1 MLWLLT
7 SPTSQVS
14 RVPQR
19 ANALHNANKLKL
31 GLFSLNADGGIA
43 ITKVPERWQAGWADI
58 VDVARMADRAGFE
71 FILPIARW
79 KGFGGELDVRTLCFE
94 TFTFAAALG
103 AITEQITIF
112 STVHVPIVH
121 PVFAAKALVTVDH
134 VSGGRAGLNI
144 VAGWNQGEFDMFGH
158 ALAEHD
164 RRYEQGLEWFD
175 VMTRIFTAK
184 DRFDYAGEFYQ
195 LTEVIGKP
203 PPVQTPRPLTMSAA
217 SSPAGRAFAMKT
229 SDLLVTVLGVA
240 GEGLAPVQ
248 ALSAQRKA
256 EGRPLQII
264 ATTHVVC
271 RETDSEAEDYYRHYA
286 VDHADTE
293 AVDYHMKMSRR
304 NRQLDTDQIFNE
316 RKRYAGGLSSH
327 PLIGRPET
335 IVDELVRLQA
345 DGIDGVTL
353 SFVNFRD
360 ELPFFIER
368 VLPLLEQAGL
378 RVGR

>member
-1 MLWLLT
+1 LAADIANPLT
-7 SPTSQVS
+7 GP

-43 ITKVPERWQAGWADI
+43 ITKVPERWQAGWSDI
-58 VDVARMADRAGFE
+58 VDVAGMADRAGFE

-79 KGFGGELDVRTLCFE
+79 KGFGGERDVRTLCFE

-112 STVHVPIVH
+112 ATVHVPIVH

-203 PPVQTPRPLTMSAA
+203 APLQIPRPLTMSAA

-256 EGRPLQII
+256 EGRPLQVI

-271 RETDSEAEDYYRHYA
+271 RETDAEAEDYYRHYA

-304 NRQLDTDQIFNE
+304 NRQLDTEQIFNE

-335 IVDELVRLQA
+335 IVDELVRLHA
-345 DGIDGVTL
+345 SGIDGVTL
-353 SFVNFRD
+353 SFVNFKH
-360 ELPFFIER
+360 ELPFFIDR
-368 VLPLLEQAGL
+368 VLPLLKQAGL
-378 RVGR
+378 RQ

>member
-1 MLWLLT
+1 VRRT
-7 SPTSQVS
+7 
-14 RVPQR
+14 
-19 ANALHNANKLKL
+19 NALHNSNKLKL

-43 ITKVPERWQAGWADI
+43 ITKVPERWQAGWPEIAE
-58 VDVARMADRAGFE
+58 VAKMVDRAGFE

-79 KGFGGELDVRTLCFE
+79 KGFGGERDVRTLCYE
-94 TFTFAAALG
+94 TFTFAAALL
-103 AITEQITIF
+103 AMTEQITIF
-112 STVHVPIVH
+112 STVHVPVVH

-164 RRYEQGLEWFD
+164 RRYAQGLEWFD
-175 VMTRIFTAK
+175 VMSRIFTSK
-184 DRFDYAGEFYQ
+184 ERFDYSGEFYQ
-195 LTEVIGKP
+195 LKDVIGKP
-203 PPVQTPRPLTMSAA
+203 QPLQSPWPLTMSAA

-240 GEGLAPVQ
+240 GEGLAPVR
-248 ALSAQRKA
+248 ALSAQRQA

-264 ATTHVVC
+264 TTTHVVC
-271 RETDSEAEDYYRHYA
+271 RATDREAEDYYRHYA

-293 AVDYHMKMSRR
+293 AVDYHMNMSRK
-304 NRQLDTDQIFNE
+304 NRQLDTEQIFSE

-327 PLIGRPET
+327 PLIGNPET
-335 IVDELVRLQA
+335 IVAELKRLHA
-345 DGIDGVTL
+345 AGIDGVTL

-368 VLPLLEQAGL
+368 VLPLLQQAGL
-378 RVGR
+378 RQ

>member
-1 MLWLLT
+1 
-7 SPTSQVS
+7 
-14 RVPQR
+14 VPPP
-19 ANALHNANKLKL
+19 ANALHNANRLKL

-43 ITKVPERWQAGWADI
+43 ITTVPERWQASWPDI
-58 VDVARMADRAGFE
+58 ADVARMADRAGFE

-79 KGFGGELDVRTLCFE
+79 KGFGGERDVRTLCYE
-94 TFTFAAALG
+94 TFTFAAALS

-112 STVHVPIVH
+112 STVHVPVVH

-134 VSGGRAGLNI
+134 ASGGRAGLNI

-164 RRYEQGLEWFD
+164 RRYAQGLEWFD
-175 VMTRIFTAK
+175 VMDRIFTSTA
-184 DRFDYAGEFYQ
+184 RFDYAGEFYQ
-195 LTEVIGKP
+195 LTGVIGKP
-203 PPVQTPRPLTMSAA
+203 QPLQSPRPLTMSAA

-240 GEGLAPVQ
+240 GEGLAPVR

-264 ATTHVVC
+264 TTTHVVC
-271 RETDSEAEDYYRHYA
+271 RETDREAEAYYQHYA
-286 VDHADTE
+286 VDNADTE
-293 AVDYHMKMSRR
+293 AVDYHINMSRQ
-304 NRQLDTDQIFNE
+304 NRQLDTDEIFKA

-335 IVDELVRLQA
+335 IVQELLRLHEA
-345 DGIDGVTL
+345 GIDGVTL
-353 SFVNFRD
+353 SFVNFKD
-360 ELPFFIER
+360 ELPFFIDR
-368 VLPLLEQAGL
+368 VLPLLRQAGL
-378 RVGR
+378 RQ

>member
-1 MLWLLT
+1 M
-7 SPTSQVS
+7 S
-14 RVPQR
+14 RPP
-19 ANALHNANKLKL
+19 NALHNSNRLKL

-43 ITKVPERWQAGWADI
+43 ITKVPERWQASWPDI
-58 VDVARMADRAGFE
+58 VDVAKMVDKAGFE

-79 KGFGGELDVRTLCFE
+79 KGFGGELDVRTHCFE

-112 STVHVPIVH
+112 STVHVPVVH

-134 VSGGRAGLNI
+134 ASGGRAGLNI

-184 DRFDYAGEFYQ
+184 DRFDHTGEFYQ
-195 LTEVIGKP
+195 LTAVIGKP
-203 PPVQTPRPLTMSAA
+203 APLQTPRPLTMSAA

-240 GEGLAPVQ
+240 GEGLAAVR
-248 ALSAQRKA
+248 ALAAQRKA
-256 EGRPLQII
+256 EGRPLQVIT
-264 ATTHVVC
+264 TTHVVC
-271 RETDSEAEDYYRHYA
+271 RETDREAEDYYQHYA
-286 VDHADTE
+286 VDNADVE
-293 AVDYHMKMSRR
+293 AVDYHMNMSRR

-327 PLIGRPET
+327 PLIGRPER
-335 IVDELVRLQA
+335 IVDELARLQA
-345 DGIDGVTL
+345 AGIDGVTL

-368 VLPLLEQAGL
+368 VLPLLRQAGL
-378 RVGR
+378 RQ

>member
-1 MLWLLT
+1 
-7 SPTSQVS
+7 
-14 RVPQR
+14 VPQL
-19 ANALHNANKLKL
+19 ANALHNSNKLKL

-43 ITKVPERWQAGWADI
+43 ITKVPERWQAGWPDI
-58 VDVARMADRAGFE
+58 VDVAKMADRAGFE

-103 AITEQITIF
+103 AITEQIVIF

-134 VSGGRAGLNI
+134 ASGGRAGLNI

-184 DRFDYAGEFYQ
+184 ERFDYAGEFYQ

-203 PPVQTPRPLTMSAA
+203 APLQTPRPLTMSAA
-217 SSPAGRAFAMKT
+217 SSAAGRAFAMKT

-240 GEGLAPVQ
+240 GEGLAPVR
-248 ALSAQRKA
+248 ALSAQRRA
-256 EGRPLQII
+256 EGRPLQVI

-286 VDHADTE
+286 VDNADTE

-304 NRQLDTDQIFNE
+304 NRQLDTEQIFNE

-335 IVDELVRLQA
+335 IVDELVRLQSA
-345 DGIDGVTL
+345 GIDGVTL

-360 ELPFFIER
+360 ELPFFIDR
-368 VLPLLEQAGL
+368 VLPLLKQAAL
-378 RVGR
+378 RQ

>member
-1 MLWLLT
+1 
-7 SPTSQVS
+7 V
-14 RVPQR
+14 RK

-43 ITKVPERWQAGWADI
+43 ITKVPERWQAGWPDI
-58 VDVARMADRAGFE
+58 AEVAKTVDRAGFE

-79 KGFGGELDVRTLCFE
+79 KGFGGERDVRTLCYE
-94 TFTFAAALG
+94 TFTFAAALL

-112 STVHVPIVH
+112 STVHVPVVH

-164 RRYEQGLEWFD
+164 RRYEQGLEWFE
-175 VMTRIFTAK
+175 VMTRIFTSK
-184 DRFDYAGEFYQ
+184 ERFNHSGEFYQ
-195 LTEVIGKP
+195 LKDVIGKP
-203 PPVQTPRPLTMSAA
+203 QPLQTPWPLTMSAA

-240 GEGLAPVQ
+240 GEGLAPVR
-248 ALSAQRKA
+248 ALKAQRQA
-256 EGRPLQII
+256 EGRPLQVIT
-264 ATTHVVC
+264 TTHVVC
-271 RETDSEAEDYYRHYA
+271 RETDREAEDYYRHYA
-286 VDHADTE
+286 VDNADTE
-293 AVDYHMKMSRR
+293 AVDYHMNMSRR
-304 NRQLDTDQIFNE
+304 NRQLDTEQIFKE

-327 PLIGRPET
+327 PLIGSPET
-335 IVDELVRLQA
+335 IVEELKRLHA
-345 DGIDGVTL
+345 EGIDGVTL
-353 SFVNFRD
+353 SFVNFKD

-368 VLPLLEQAGL
+368 VLPLLQQAGL
-378 RVGR
+378 RQ